1 MFADTWPGKYSL
13 LKEAL
18 DMVRPGGVY
27 IIDDMNPRADWPDG
41 HMEKAKRLLSQLW
54 CLNDWTFSLYTFGTG
69 VGIGQRGF

>member
-27 IIDDMNPRADWPDG
+27 IIDDMDPRADWPDG

-54 CLNDWTFSLYTFGTG
+54 CLNDWTFSLCTFGTG